1 MKPPERETGV
11 AGVGTETEPNGV
23 LRRLDRLDG
32 GLCRMT
38 LARRYPASEEVLWAA
53 LTDPDLLVRW
63 FLPITG
69 DLREGGRYELE
80 GNAIGRILRCN
91 RPRHLELTWEYA
103 GFVSNVRLNLAPE
116 VGTTVLQ
123 LEHEPVPVEIV
134 PNAGKVWGLGAV
146 WELAMTA
153 LDGFVTGTF
162 SEGRA
167 VDRVAAASPRQLKR
181 FAQQAKRSG
190 VAWAALVRSIS

>member
-1 MKPPERETGV
+1 MGDPTYPS
-11 AGVGTETEPNGV
+11 AAS
-23 LRRLDRLDG
+23 RRLDRLEG
-32 GLCRMT
+32 GLCRMSLT
-38 LARRYPASEEVLWAA
+38 RCYPASPVGVWAA
-53 LTDPDLLVRW
+53 LTDPELLVRW

-80 GNAIGRILRCN
+80 GNAIGRILRCD

-103 GFVSNVRLNLAPE
+103 GFVSYVRLHLTPDGDA
-116 VGTTVLQ
+116 TVLR

-146 WELAMTA
+146 WELAMSA
-153 LDGFVTGTF
+153 LNGFVTGTF

-167 VDRVAAASPRQLKR
+167 VDRIAAASPRELKE
-181 FAQQAKRSG
+181 FARQSRRSG
-190 VAWAALVRSIS
+190 AAWAALVRSIS

>member
-1 MKPPERETGV
+1 MSDES
-11 AGVGTETEPNGV
+11 
-23 LRRLDRLDG
+23 RRLDRLDD

-38 LARRYPASEEVLWAA
+38 LARRYPASQEVLWAA

-80 GNAIGRILRCN
+80 GNAVGRILRCD
-91 RPRHLELTWEYA
+91 RPRRLELTWEYA
-103 GFVSNVRLNLAPE
+103 GFVTDVRLHLTPDGDA
-116 VGTTVLQ
+116 TVLR

-134 PNAGKVWGLGAV
+134 PNAGTVWGLGAV
-146 WELAMTA
+146 WELAMSA
-153 LDGFVTGTF
+153 LDGFLAGTF

-167 VDRVAAASPRQLKR
+167 VDRIAAASSRELKG

-190 VAWAALVRSIS
+190 AAWAALVRSTS

>member
-1 MKPPERETGV
+1 MGRESYPS
-11 AGVGTETEPNGV
+11 AAS
-23 LRRLDRLDG
+23 RRLDRLEG

-38 LARRYPASEEVLWAA
+38 LARGYPALTEVVWAA
-53 LTDPDLLVRW
+53 LTDPELLVRW

-80 GNAIGRILRCN
+80 GNAVGRILRCD
-91 RPRHLELTWEYA
+91 RPRRLELTWEYA
-103 GFVSNVRLNLAPE
+103 GFVTDVRLDLVPGDDA
-116 VGTTVLQ
+116 TVLR

-146 WELAMTA
+146 WELAMSA
-153 LDGFVTGTF
+153 LDGFLAGTS

-167 VDRVAAASPRQLKR
+167 VDRLADATPRELKG

-190 VAWAALVRSIS
+190 AAWAALVRSTS